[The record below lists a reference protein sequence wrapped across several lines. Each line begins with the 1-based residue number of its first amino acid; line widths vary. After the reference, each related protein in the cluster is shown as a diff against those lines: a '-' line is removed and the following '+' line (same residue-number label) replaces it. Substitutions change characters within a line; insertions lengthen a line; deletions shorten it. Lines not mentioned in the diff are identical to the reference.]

1 MWLIVF
7 AGLFL
12 SWSKPSLAKDYS
24 IDRVNIKNVVS
35 VDGSIN
41 VEEERIYNFEGSY
54 SFAYQ
59 YINKKGERD
68 EPYGLENFEVCDEN
82 KCFEQKNEDINIP
95 ETFLVRDER
104 ERYYLK
110 WFYKA
115 RDEKK
120 TFKIRYKIK
129 NAVDLGEDFG
139 QIYWKAIGD
148 EWEVSQRNI
157 KIDFELPAGI
167 EGDEIRAWG
176 HGPSG
181 GMVSIV
187 TNQLVNFEVDKLNI
201 GKGVETRILLPKN
214 IFSQGVEINKKSG
227 EVVREENEFIAETE
241 RKREQNVRVLRWGL
255 IGGLGLILVQI
266 WELIKRIKLFWNF
279 GKDGKLPK
287 INLSGRIWEPPSE
300 IDPAQ
305 VEQLINGTKTISPN
319 SSTATILSLVGG
331 GYYRIER
338 SQKKEGFIFKKYHY
352 FLIKTEKEV
361 KLSSIQEA
369 VVRLLDNVFGKENKI
384 DLKDIGKWTKK
395 HTEKTRKF
403 LTETWPEVVKRE
415 NIKEGFF
422 DRMADKKLKD
432 YISPLHVGVAVIMV
446 IVIILASTIGQI
458 LLIPILI
465 FPLVVA
471 IISIII
477 MAGLKSY
484 GLKRT

>member
-1 MWLIVF
+1 
-7 AGLFL
+7 
-12 SWSKPSLAKDYS
+12 
-24 IDRVNIKNVVS
+24 
-35 VDGSIN
+35 
-41 VEEERIYNFEGSY
+41 
-54 SFAYQ
+54 
-59 YINKKGERD
+59 
-68 EPYGLENFEVCDEN
+68 
-82 KCFEQKNEDINIP
+82 
-95 ETFLVRDER
+95 
-104 ERYYLK
+104 
-110 WFYKA
+110 
-115 RDEKK
+115 
-120 TFKIRYKIK
+120 
-129 NAVDLGEDFG
+129 
-139 QIYWKAIGD
+139 
-148 EWEVSQRNI
+148 
-157 KIDFELPAGI
+157 
-167 EGDEIRAWG
+167 
-176 HGPSG
+176 
-181 GMVSIV
+181 
-187 TNQLVNFEVDKLNI
+187 
-201 GKGVETRILLPKN
+201 
-214 IFSQGVEINKKSG
+214 
-227 EVVREENEFIAETE
+227 
-241 RKREQNVRVLRWGL
+241 L

-484 GLKRT
+484 GLKRTEKGKLETAGWLAFKKHLKEYKKTIKEPIDSIVMWQKYLIYGAALGVSIKTLSEIPLDLSQQDQMILVNHWGGSIDGGNLNAVESLNSIGEAIESVSNSISEGYGAAGVVAEVAVAVEPAEIICREDKGELRF